1 MSVRRFSTKLSLLCL
16 TAIVLSLFTGC
27 VPWAKGIRSI
37 DESVTDWRDFVWGKR
52 AFFKRYGRDASGPF
66 MDGFLEGY
74 HDMLQGGDGC
84 LPVVPPR
91 KYWSWK
97 YQSAGGAATVN
108 DWFDGYSGGVAAA
121 KEDGLAEISK
131 IPIASTYSGANN
143 PAGILSTPGIYGG
156 TKGKEMMPIEV
167 QPNTTPIPD
176 ANILPKNPI
185 IQPTIDPNQS
195 TGVSTDS
202 RRPNRAT
209 TAQLG
214 VVRASANMP
223 LPANTSV
230 TPIPVTT
237 MPEIVP
243 IISGRPMSSS
253 NPPILNQSNRVAPTY
268 SGYQPVVGQHTTSFI
283 RSPPIKLVFHDA
295 KYLCHISSKQIAVFG
310 VL

>member
-16 TAIVLSLFTGC
+16 TAIVFSLFTGC

-97 YQSAGGAATVN
+97 YQSAGGAETVN
-108 DWFDGYSGGVAAA
+108 DWFDGYSAGVTAA

-131 IPIASTYSGANN
+131 IPIASTYNGTNNSAPNQNMSGE
-143 PAGILSTPGIYGG
+143 YGG
-156 TKGKEMMPIEV
+156 SIGNEMMPIEI

-176 ANILPKNPI
+176 ANILPTNPI

-195 TGVSTDS
+195 TGVSTGS
-202 RRPNRAT
+202 SQSSRAT
-209 TAQLG
+209 TAQSG
-214 VVRASANMP
+214 VVKVSANMP
-223 LPANTSV
+223 LPSNMSV

-237 MPEIVP
+237 MPAVVP
-243 IISGRPMSSS
+243 LRSDRPMWSSK
-253 NPPILNQSNRVAPTY
+253 PPILNQSNRVAPTY
-268 SGYQPVVGQHTTSFI
+268 SGYQPVDGQPLPASFGA
-283 RSPPIKLVFHDA
+283 RR
-295 KYLCHISSKQIAVFG
+295 
-310 VL
+310 

>member
-131 IPIASTYSGANN
+131 IPIASTYSGASN
-143 PAGILSTPGIYGG
+143 PTGILSTPGVYGG
-156 TKGKEMMPIEV
+156 SIGNEMMPIEI
-167 QPNTTPIPD
+167 QPNTTPFPD
-176 ANILPKNPI
+176 ASILPKNPI

-195 TGVSTDS
+195 TGVSNDS

-209 TAQLG
+209 TARSG
-214 VVRASANMP
+214 CREGKCRHAASIEHVD
-223 LPANTSV
+223 NTHSRHDDA
-230 TPIPVTT
+230 
-237 MPEIVP
+237 E
-243 IISGRPMSSS
+243 
-253 NPPILNQSNRVAPTY
+253 
-268 SGYQPVVGQHTTSFI
+268 
-283 RSPPIKLVFHDA
+283 KLF
-295 KYLCHISSKQIAVFG
+295 Q
-310 VL
+310 